1 MCLFN
6 PSTTMP
12 ISLRL
17 LPLTSLISMQNCES
31 HSKWFF
37 SHIYHDKRTSDLTLL
52 HWKQQRFSVKSRRTR
67 KHNNFHTLR
76 WGEGWKSGQEELETI
91 DVRAERKRGSEE
103 KKREWLTWIRLT
115 RSFCCCTYI
124 TTPPPPPHTFTSVKM
139 SSWSSP
145 PTSSLISILLLQW
158 PQHPVVLSFIQPQY
172 NEAFCH
178 LQKSHFVRIET
189 TGATTSHSSRIQCA
203 FPKQFNPN
211 KQPLTHM
218 QASKHTQMSVSTHT
232 HEIRWEHVSA

>member
-124 TTPPPPPHTFTSVKM
+124 TTPPPPSPYLHLCKNVFLVFTTYIIFNFNPIVA
-139 SSWSSP
+139 
-145 PTSSLISILLLQW
+145 
-158 PQHPVVLSFIQPQY
+158 V
-172 NEAFCH
+172 
-178 LQKSHFVRIET
+178 
-189 TGATTSHSSRIQCA
+189 ATTPCCIVLYTA
-203 FPKQFNPN
+203 P
-211 KQPLTHM
+211 
-218 QASKHTQMSVSTHT
+218 
-232 HEIRWEHVSA
+232 I